1 MKLTIEQIEG
11 IRDQAGIDP
20 IPQTEAVIDV
30 LQHHFGDHTFYVDE
44 EGLRVWES
52 IDDEQAATE
61 KLQAYRVASWADE
74 EKNALVPHDPIP
86 MDSVVELASEG

>member
-11 IRDQAGIDP
+11 IHDQAGIDP

-86 MDSVVELASEG
+86 MDTVVELASEG